1 MRHRFIVSAL
11 AVLTGAAT
19 LAMARAETWPAKPV
33 RIVSPFAPGGGSDTV
48 GRVIAEQL
56 SRRFGEQFVVE
67 NRGGAGGLIGTA
79 AVANASPD
87 GYTYVVSSIGTHVIA
102 PITAANPTYDPIR
115 SFAHVAYL
123 GGPPTVIVVHPS
135 LGVKSLTELVALLRS
150 RKEPLPYVSPGPGTI
165 GNLIAEFWAE
175 REGLKLSHVA
185 YKGAGQAVNDLVAGH
200 VRMGSIT
207 WTAARG
213 QMRAGTLIPLAVSSA
228 RRMPGFDNL
237 PTFKELGFP
246 DLVVTTWFGIAAP
259 AGVSAAIVQRMNTA
273 INASLDEPTVH
284 KRLSDL
290 GFEVEKM
297 SPTVLTAYVESEIT
311 KWTPLAKSLIAH

>member
-1 MRHRFIVSAL
+1 
-11 AVLTGAAT
+11 
-19 LAMARAETWPAKPV
+19 
-33 RIVSPFAPGGGSDTV
+33 
-48 GRVIAEQL
+48 
-56 SRRFGEQFVVE
+56 
-67 NRGGAGGLIGTA
+67 
-79 AVANASPD
+79 
-87 GYTYVVSSIGTHVIA
+87 VIA